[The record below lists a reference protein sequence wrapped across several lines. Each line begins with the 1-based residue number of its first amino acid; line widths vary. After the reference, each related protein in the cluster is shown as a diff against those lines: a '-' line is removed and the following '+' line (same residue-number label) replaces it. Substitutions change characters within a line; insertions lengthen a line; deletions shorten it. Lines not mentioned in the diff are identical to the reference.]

1 MKSSCRGLYNLVNHT
16 EKMTTHERLSFAI
29 RSAVL
34 LKCLKMANFFLDNP
48 NYLDSQ
54 ASMTED
60 ESYIVQLLFHFQTG
74 IQYNLH
80 GIYQVGE
87 KACIFTSKWNM
98 AARQKRAIVRN

>member
-1 MKSSCRGLYNLVNHT
+1 
-16 EKMTTHERLSFAI
+16 MTTHERLSFAI

-87 KACIFTSKWNM
+87 KACMIFTSKWNM

>member
-1 MKSSCRGLYNLVNHT
+1 
-16 EKMTTHERLSFAI
+16 MTTHERLSFAI

-80 GIYQVGE
+80 GIYQVGGRD
-87 KACIFTSKWNM
+87 CIFTSKWNM
-98 AARQKRAIVRN
+98 AAKACYCP